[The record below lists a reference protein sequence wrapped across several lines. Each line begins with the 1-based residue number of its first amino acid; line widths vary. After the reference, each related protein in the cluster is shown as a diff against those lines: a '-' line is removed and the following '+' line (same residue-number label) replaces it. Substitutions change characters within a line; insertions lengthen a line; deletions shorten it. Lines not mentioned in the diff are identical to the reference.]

1 MPCSRSAQSSHPASP
16 AMLRATKYGIVLWM
30 YDVTAPALAKP
41 STCAVVPLTQQ
52 APPTSPELPPAARK
66 ARCPRNQEITGILLI
81 HPLSFRSS
89 RSCCSDS
96 CVPALPNRLG
106 HQERGPACGRSPA
119 TNCALNSGL
128 GSPRSPEAM
137 RARASSSSSPVEV
150 NSPRETMLSM
160 DALSSSYFRSSGI
173 FLTYPGPQGFHCSML
188 KGLDGPFGATHRPG
202 GFPNALL
209 LPEPHHYHIA
219 LVPGQFPD
227 KFEQP
232 SACFDLDNAGL
243 PRLIVRIARLGQLFR
258 PRGLLEVVRRRVSG
272 DA

>member
-16 AMLRATKYGIVLWM
+16 AMLRATKYGIVPWM
-30 YDVTAPALAKP
+30 YDVTAAALARP

-66 ARCPRNQEITGILLI
+66 ARCPRNQEITGIPSI
-81 HPLSFRSS
+81 HPVRFRSS
-89 RSCCSDS
+89 RSRCSDS
-96 CVPALPNRLG
+96 RAPALPDPLNG
-106 HQERGPACGRSPA
+106 HQERRFACGRSSA
-119 TNCALNSGL
+119 TTCALNSGL
-128 GSPRSPEAM
+128 GSPRRPEAM

-150 NSPRETMLSM
+150 NSPRTTMLSM

-209 LPEPHHYHIA
+209 LPEPHHYHI
-219 LVPGQFPD
+219 P
-227 KFEQP
+227 
-232 SACFDLDNAGL
+232 
-243 PRLIVRIARLGQLFR
+243 
-258 PRGLLEVVRRRVSG
+258 
-272 DA
+272 